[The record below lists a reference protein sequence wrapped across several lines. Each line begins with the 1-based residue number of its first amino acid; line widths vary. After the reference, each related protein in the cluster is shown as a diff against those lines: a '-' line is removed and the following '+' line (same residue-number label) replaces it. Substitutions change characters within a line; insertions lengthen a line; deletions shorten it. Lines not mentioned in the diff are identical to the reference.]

1 MGNRTLKESICSSLE
16 INALSPLNEN
26 IFYRL
31 IVNADDYGVCCADP
45 VFLAHRLY
53 PLKENI
59 TRQIMEDALDQLE
72 QNRLIFR
79 YETDE
84 KGVWLKITSW
94 DKHQRL
100 RNTHRKSPA
109 PRAESAKPAEAE
121 PEETDPPAAI
131 ALPLSDGTEYAVTR
145 EEAEEFASLYPGVDV
160 DRELRAMRGWC
171 LSNEDKRKDRAGI
184 RRFVNAWMT
193 RAREREEFPGASPG
207 RAQYPDNPYLAVI
220 AEGSL
225 E

>member
-1 MGNRTLKESICSSLE
+1 MGNRTLKESIISSLE

-31 IVNADDYGVCCADP
+31 IVAADDYGTCFADP
-45 VFLAHRLY
+45 VFLARRLF
-53 PLKENI
+53 PLKEDI
-59 TRQIMEDALDQLE
+59 TRGIMEDALDQLE

-84 KGVWLKITSW
+84 KGVWLKITTW
-94 DKHQRL
+94 DRHQRV
-100 RNTHRKSPA
+100 RNTRRKSPA
-109 PRAESAKPAEAE
+109 PKAESAKPAEAKQEE
-121 PEETDPPAAI
+121 PDPPAAI
-131 ALPLSDGTEYAVTR
+131 TLPLSDGTEYSVTR

-171 LSNEDKRKDRAGI
+171 LNNEKKRKDRAGI

-193 RAREREEFPGASPG
+193 RAQDREEFPGPSPG
-207 RAQYPDNPYLAVI
+207 RPPYPDNPYLAVI